1 MVLSHLIATES
12 VIGVDIGSSSIKI
25 MYAEPTKQGARIA
38 KVAMCPTPPES
49 IREGIVVNVPEVAGA
64 IQFAIRSAGL
74 KVSNAIAAIA
84 GPGVIVRQV
93 LFPKMPE
100 QALRKSIH
108 FEAAK
113 YISASIEDSV
123 VEFDILGDADE
134 EGQMRVMLVA
144 APKAM
149 VESRVIAMEQAGLD
163 PLAIDIEALALVRSL
178 IDYNSNESMVNGT
191 VALLDMGASH
201 TEINIVQ
208 KGSLELTRTIP
219 IAGSSVT
226 NAIKSAE
233 NCSGEEAEQKKYVL
247 DLNEDPSLAGAQES
261 PGLRVVRSL
270 VDELLR
276 EIRRSIN
283 YHQSQ
288 LPEGSPESTVD
299 SLILTGGLSRL
310 KGLAEYAGSR
320 LNMNVK
326 TGNPALAELIG
337 SSMADS
343 GLSGDDIPLFAVAF
357 GLAVKEMTVNADIMQ
372 SPIAA

>member
-247 DLNEDPSLAGAQES
+247 DLNEDPSLTGAPES
-261 PGLRVVRSL
+261 SGLRVVRSL